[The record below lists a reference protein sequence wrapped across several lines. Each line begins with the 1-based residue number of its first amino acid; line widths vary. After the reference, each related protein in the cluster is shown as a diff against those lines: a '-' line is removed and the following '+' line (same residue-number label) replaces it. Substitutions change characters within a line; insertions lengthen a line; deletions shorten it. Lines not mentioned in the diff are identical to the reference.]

1 VTRAARAVLTAVTV
15 LLLAACSDDEPS
27 DATTTTVDEGTVAPS
42 DPALARLLVTEAD
55 LPSGFAAASDAD
67 DTITTFCAGQDA
79 AAGLSATGRALA
91 AFTRTPPGAS
101 VIEVVFRFADD
112 GAATFVEQA
121 DELLTSCS
129 GVPDAKGLAFDYEPL
144 SDSVAAA
151 LEGATA
157 SAAAYGT
164 SVGSGSLTVQVAVV
178 QDGDLGA
185 LVAVL
190 GLDEPREATDA
201 LATAT
206 FEAALAR
213 LAG

>member
-1 VTRAARAVLTAVTV
+1 VTRAARAVLAALA

-55 LPSGFAAASDAD
+55 LPDGFAAASDAD

-121 DELLTSCS
+121 EELFTSCS
-129 GVPDAKGLAFDYEPL
+129 GVPDATGLAFDYEPL
-144 SDSVAAA
+144 SDGVAATLA
-151 LEGATA
+151 GTTA
-157 SAAAYGT
+157 SAGRYGT
-164 SVGSGSLTVQVAVV
+164 SVGSGNLTVQVAVV
-178 QDGDLGA
+178 QDGELGA

-190 GLDEPREATDA
+190 GLDEPREDTDE
-201 LATAT
+201 LAAAT